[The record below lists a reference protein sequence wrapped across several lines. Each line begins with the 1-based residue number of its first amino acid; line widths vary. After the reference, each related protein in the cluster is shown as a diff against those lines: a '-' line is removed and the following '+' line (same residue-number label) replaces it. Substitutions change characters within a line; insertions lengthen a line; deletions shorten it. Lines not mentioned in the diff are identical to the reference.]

1 LTDQLHDRFDRREGP
16 ASAAPRILHVV
27 SSLDRGGIELW
38 LLHLLRHI
46 DRQRYPMDA
55 LVLADRRGPLE
66 GDLQSV
72 GCRAFYCAG
81 HRKPWVLQRFM
92 SDVLRRHGPYDV
104 VHSHVHYFGG
114 MVARLAA
121 GQGVPIRII
130 HSRNDVRP
138 GASQPGLLRQIYTR
152 QMKKWIDRHATC
164 RIAISDSAAED
175 LFGPAWQGNCTI
187 VHSGRDLSPFAKEE
201 DSYLVRRSLGLPGD
215 ALVVGHVGRFHA
227 RKNHALVIDIA
238 AEVCRREPRARLLLV
253 GDGPEEGAIRER
265 ACQAGIADRVMY
277 AGASDDVP
285 RLLKSA
291 MDVFL
296 FPSRHEG
303 LGVAVVEAQAAGL
316 PCVIA
321 EHLPR
326 DIDVIPRLV
335 KRLPLS
341 AAASEWGSA
350 VLRAAHEPPIDPAE
364 ALAAVLATD
373 FNIERS
379 VGKIAMIYATARTQ
393 VDSVG
398 IRSA

>member
-1 LTDQLHDRFDRREGP
+1 MSVSAREAP
-16 ASAAPRILHVV
+16 ASVVPRILHVV
-27 SSLDRGGIELW
+27 SSLDRGGIEMW

-46 DRQRYPMDA
+46 DRQRYPMDV
-55 LVLADRRGPLE
+55 LVLNDRRGPLE
-66 GDLQSV
+66 GDLRSL
-72 GCRAFYCAG
+72 GCRAFYCAD
-81 HRKPWVLQRFM
+81 HRKPWGLQRFM
-92 SDVLRRHGPYDV
+92 TDVLRRHGPYDI
-104 VHSHVHYFGG
+104 VHSHVHHFGG
-114 MVARLAA
+114 VVMRIAA
-121 GQGVPIRII
+121 KQGVSIRIV
-130 HSRNDVRP
+130 HSRNDARP
-138 GASQPGLLRQIYTR
+138 VEGQAGLIRRMYIR
-152 QMKKWIDRHATC
+152 HMKKWIGQHATC

-175 LFGPAWQGNCTI
+175 LFGPAWQGTCTI
-187 VHSGRDLSPFAKEE
+187 VHSGRDLSPFAREE
-201 DSYLVRRSLGLPGD
+201 DSALVRQSLGLPGN
-215 ALVVGHVGRFHA
+215 ALVLGHVGRFHR
-227 RKNHALVIDIA
+227 RKNHGMVIDVA
-238 AEVCRREPRARLLLV
+238 AEVFRREPSACLLLV
-253 GDGPEEGAIRER
+253 GDGPEEGVVR
-265 ACQAGIADRVMY
+265 ARAQRAGIDHRVVY
-277 AGASDDVP
+277 AGARDDVP
-285 RLLKSA
+285 RLLKNA

-341 AAASEWGSA
+341 AAASEWASA